1 MKNAKCLVQQHV
13 ISAFTQLPH
22 SSNHIY
28 IGYSGGVDSHVLLHA
43 CAMLPDIKP
52 KIIAVY
58 IHHGLQTQADS
69 WAEHCQKI
77 TEDLRLKFVMCAVN
91 AAPSLGESPEEAA
104 RNARYAAFKQL
115 INENDV
121 ILLAQHQEDQLETVL
136 LQLFRGSGLR
146 GLAGM
151 PEKIEFSAG
160 LMLRPLLQVSK
171 QAINAYALKHNLTW
185 IEDPSNQDIVY
196 DRNFLRK
203 DIIPALKTRW
213 PSLDKTVSRSAAHC
227 AQSEEFISSMAKAN
241 FQCVLN
247 KTDNSIDIKLLQQYP
262 LKEQHWILREWFEL
276 LGMKMPS
283 LNILERIICEM
294 IGAKETSSPQIKL
307 KYVTLRRYHGKLMA
321 IHKEFHVFKP
331 CEWPHNNQIL
341 ILSNNTILTLTP
353 QTKGISKTHWENARI
368 TLKTRQ
374 GGEKIRLPNRQG
386 HHDLK
391 KLFQDA
397 TIPPWQREVMPL
409 IYLNDKLAAVGN
421 LWIAAEFYTEIDLA
435 YGISLD

>member
-1 MKNAKCLVQQHV
+1 MKNAQCLVKQHL
-13 ISAFTQLPH
+13 ISALTTLPH
-22 SSNHIY
+22 IPSNIF

-43 CAMLPDIKP
+43 CAMLPDIKT

-58 IHHGLQTQADS
+58 IHHGLQVQADA
-69 WAEHCQKI
+69 WAAHCQKI
-77 TEDLRLKFVMCAVN
+77 TEDLKIKYVMCAVN
-91 AAPSLGESPEEAA
+91 AAPNLGESPEEAA

-115 INENDV
+115 INEHDV

-151 PEKIEFSAG
+151 PAKIEFSAG

-185 IEDPSNQDIVY
+185 IEDPSNQDTVY

-203 DIIPALKTRW
+203 EIIPALKTRW

-227 AQSEEFISSMAKAN
+227 AQSEEFISSMAKAD

-247 KTDNSIDIKLLQQYP
+247 KTDNSIDSRLLQQYP
-262 LKEQHWILREWFEL
+262 LREQHWILREWFEW

-283 LNILERIICEM
+283 QTILERILNDM
-294 IGAKETSSPQIKL
+294 IGAKENSSPQIKL
-307 KYVTLRRYHGKLMA
+307 KYVTLRRYREKLMA
-321 IHKEFHVFKP
+321 NHSESQLFDP
-331 CEWPHNNQIL
+331 CEWPHNNHIL
-341 ILSNNTILTLTP
+341 ILSNNTRLTLTP
-353 QTKGISKTHWENARI
+353 QPKGISKTHWDKAQI

-386 HHDLK
+386 HHNLK

-397 TIPPWQREVMPL
+397 NIPPWQRDVMPL
-409 IYLNDKLAAVGN
+409 IYLNEQLAAVGD